1 MLQQAIEP
9 RGGPVSKPRRT
20 GVDGLILAPV
30 VVELKQLLSAR

>member
-1 MLQQAIEP
+1 MLQAIEP

-20 GVDGLILAPV
+20 GVGGLILAP